1 MSQTLTTSH
10 TTTTRSDDHEG
21 DSLRSSL
28 RSALESGTLPY
39 LGLATPVGLLGAFA
53 VAAFV
58 FAIDVANGTP
68 LATPNVLGA
77 KLLLGENLTYAS
89 PIRLG
94 VVFGYSLVHVAA
106 FIIAAAA
113 FASTQAAIASRSVP
127 VPLQAAAGALLTF
140 LGLQALFGVMLAM
153 VGGFQSVEFGWMRI
167 AGGNALAA
175 LVMTALLMW
184 RRYELESTEP
194 PAA

>member
-1 MSQTLTTSH
+1 MSQPLTPSH
-10 TTTTRSDDHEG
+10 SSTYSDDG
-21 DSLRSSL
+21 DRSPLRTAVASSL
-28 RSALESGTLPY
+28 ERSPLPY
-39 LGLATPVGLLGAFA
+39 LGVAAPVGLLGAFA
-53 VAAFV
+53 VAAFI
-58 FAIDVANGTP
+58 FAIDVFNGTP

-77 KLLLGENLTYAS
+77 KLLLGESLTYAS

-113 FASTQAAIASRSVP
+113 FASTQAAIASRNVP
-127 VPLQAAAGALLTF
+127 VALQAISGAFLTF

-153 VGGFQSVEFGWMRI
+153 VGGFESVEFGWMRI

-175 LVMTALLMW
+175 VVMTALLMW
-184 RRYELESTEP
+184 RRHELEATDRPS
-194 PAA
+194 A